1 MGVNQWPSMFLVS
14 RKQVAKMRPMAT
26 QPSKLVASDNPGCLY
41 SFSELALLTS
51 GGLDSAILTGEALAN
66 GITVHPLYICAGH
79 PWEEQELTSLRR
91 LLETLATSKLKP
103 LVVLKMPVDD
113 LYGNHWSM
121 TGQAVPDE
129 KSADEAVFL
138 PGRNVLLLAKG
149 MLWCHLNHV
158 PALAQA
164 VLGGNPFPDAT
175 DSFYAEFEKVVNQAV
190 GGSVRVLR
198 PYGKMKKAEI
208 MQRGGRAP
216 FEWSFSCI
224 KPRAGMHCGCC
235 NKCAERHKAFIEA
248 GIPDPTTYCTE
259 DACTA

>member
-1 MGVNQWPSMFLVS
+1 MGS
-14 RKQVAKMRPMAT
+14 MAT
-26 QPSKLVASDNPGCLY
+26 QHFELAASDNPGCLK
-41 SFSELALLTS
+41 SFSEIALLTS
-51 GGLDSAILTGEALAN
+51 GGLDSAILMGEALAK
-66 GITVHPLYICAGH
+66 GIVVHPLYICAGH
-79 PWEEQELTSLRR
+79 PWEEQEMTFLRR
-91 LLETLATSKLKP
+91 LLAEFAGSTLRS

-129 KSADEAVFL
+129 KSADESVFL

-149 MLWCHLNHV
+149 MLWCHLNRV

-164 VLGGNPFPDAT
+164 VLRGNPFPDAT

-208 MQRGGRAP
+208 MKRGGRAP
-216 FEWSFSCI
+216 LEWSFSCI
-224 KPRAGMHCGCC
+224 NPRAGKHCGCC
-235 NKCAERHKAFIEA
+235 NKCAERHKAFTDA
-248 GIPDPTTYCTE
+248 GLDDPTTYGTE